1 MNTSKLHR
9 LVARA
14 VAATLA
20 MGTTWMLFGAVISI
34 SEPQRHEMHAAIAA
48 RQAAP
53 MPHETVVAAAPS
65 QRPGTSRDW

>member
-9 LVARA
+9 LVART

-48 RQAAP
+48 RQATPAP
-53 MPHETVVAAAPS
+53 QATVVAAAPA
-65 QRPGTSRDW
+65 QPAGTSRAW